1 MFHVKHLK
9 EKGSIMN
16 EFERDIVNDSARL
29 VKALYAVLDENNDP
43 TLKVTTKEERDENT
57 SELTAMF
64 VTVES
69 VAQSQGVIWSAEISW
84 FCTNEHLDWFVKS
97 FKQAYRAY
105 SKWLDFLPDGDYSR
119 CIVFYLP
126 DTLHE
131 RISKTLQAIGTY
143 SIASVEV
150 LHDVLKYATEEA
162 STRYLR
168 KYASTH
174 RVLVIDECDE

>member
-1 MFHVKHLK
+1 
-9 EKGSIMN
+9 MN
-16 EFERDIVNDSARL
+16 EFEQDIINESARL

-43 TLKVTTKEERDENT
+43 TLKVTTQEDRDKNT
-57 SELTAMF
+57 GELTAMF
-64 VTVES
+64 VAVES
-69 VAQSQGVIWSAEISW
+69 MAQSQDVIWSAEISW

-105 SKWLDFLPDGDYSR
+105 LKWLDFWPDGDYDR
-119 CIVFYLP
+119 CIVFYLG
-126 DTLHE
+126 DTLYE

-150 LHDVLKYATEEA
+150 LHDVLKYATEEV
-162 STRYLR
+162 STHYLR
-168 KYASTH
+168 KYASAH